1 MLWCRLKLKGGESLC
16 FLLRHHKGSQA
27 LLVPLLSSHT
37 AERAPLSALVR
48 FPSPVWGHRLPPLYL
63 SCASGMECTNSCA
76 FAHSTTRAP
85 FTEVRRRMAHRPTVA
100 SWAPFCISYP
110 VFAMLE
116 SMRDFLE
123 LVALRFFSHLGEE
136 PLENHFSILRKKT
149 AQGL

>member
-1 MLWCRLKLKGGESLC
+1 MKVFVSCFAITRDPKPSL
-16 FLLRHHKGSQA
+16 FLFFLPTQRNG
-27 LLVPLLSSHT
+27 LLCQPQC
-37 AERAPLSALVR
+37 A
-48 FPSPVWGHRLPPLYL
+48 SPVPFGAIVCPPPLYL

-136 PLENHFSILRKKT
+136 PLGNHFSILRKKT